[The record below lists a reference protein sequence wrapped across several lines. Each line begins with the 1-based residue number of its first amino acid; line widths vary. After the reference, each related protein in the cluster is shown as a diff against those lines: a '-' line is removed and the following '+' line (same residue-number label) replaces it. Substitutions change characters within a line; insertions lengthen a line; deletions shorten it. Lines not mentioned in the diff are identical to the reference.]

1 MGALHVHRRFVFY
14 LSRRWPCAFRHRAEG
29 SSSVMQQNSISV
41 MRRHEQQNA
50 QGVTFARTEL
60 DSSSNSPAIFACRS
74 PEGQEFSETMESTEG
89 AATLSFRF
97 VFAVIFGPPV
107 RCKTNRFCVMFR
119 CDTPLSS
126 SVMDSRLCGA
136 GGSRRRR
143 RRRRMK
149 RCCCKM
155 LLEGFEWDNALP
167 FTLRSHP
174 SAPSAAPRR
183 QLRRRRQQRSE
194 EIFKSLRVIIVQVV
208 IEDIK
213 AGIIGTALMRFAL
226 CRGCRGGGDYAALGR
241 QGGPRITW
249 Y

>member
-1 MGALHVHRRFVFY
+1 
-14 LSRRWPCAFRHRAEG
+14 
-29 SSSVMQQNSISV
+29 
-41 MRRHEQQNA
+41 
-50 QGVTFARTEL
+50 
-60 DSSSNSPAIFACRS
+60 
-74 PEGQEFSETMESTEG
+74 
-89 AATLSFRF
+89 
-97 VFAVIFGPPV
+97 
-107 RCKTNRFCVMFR
+107 
-119 CDTPLSS
+119 
-126 SVMDSRLCGA
+126 
-136 GGSRRRR
+136 
-143 RRRRMK
+143 MK

-183 QLRRRRQQRSE
+183 QLRRRRQQQQQQQQQQQRRE

-226 CRGCRGGGDYAALGR
+226 RRGCRGGGEYAALGR
-241 QGGPRITW
+241 RGRPRITW